1 MTDVLP
7 GVNDTLESFV
17 SANESK
23 PKAPEKQPEA
33 TSCRYCS
40 KTFDSFG
47 PARYFQRGAH
57 EKKDHHDQWLAAK
70 AGVTPKK
77 ATAKR
82 AAAPGKPKP
91 APSKPTGGKR
101 IPAAESLTKNIAR
114 AARMFSSVNPPM
126 GRALAFSAPATG
138 QAIDDVVAGTYVD
151 KKVIQRFAGAADKWD
166 RLGGVLSF
174 PVLFGIVTAKP
185 EFFPLLES
193 DLREATIDVIIASI
207 PTLEKQKQR
216 EDKAVAALLRL
227 GEIDDRYAATD
238 DPVGLMIRDLLYGFD
253 TAAPDGPSE

>member
-1 MTDVLP
+1 MTDTINV
-7 GVNDTLESFV
+7 TSFLEEELTS
-17 SANESK
+17 SAESK
-23 PKAPEKQPEA
+23 PKAAAKEPA
-33 TSCRYCS
+33 SSDCHYCP
-40 KTFDSFG
+40 KTFEG
-47 PARYFQRGAH
+47 PARFFQRGAH

-77 ATAKR
+77 STTKKATAAPKKA
-82 AAAPGKPKP
+82 AAAPAAGR
-91 APSKPTGGKR
+91 KR

-114 AARMFSSVNPPM
+114 GARMFASVNPPM

-151 KKVIQRFAGAADKWD
+151 RKVIQRFAGAADKWD

-174 PVLFGIVTAKP
+174 PILFGICSTKP
-185 EFFPLLES
+185 EFFPMLEA

-207 PTLEKQKQR
+207 PSLEKQKQR

-227 GEIDDRYAATD
+227 GEIDERYASTD
-238 DPVGLMIRDLLYGFD
+238 DPVGLMLRDLLYGFA
-253 TAAPDGPSE
+253 TETVEDGQTQ